1 MPYWADPAAPAK
13 PDPKTAKTAKTAA
26 VLEKAVADEFV
37 PWDDD
42 GGDSDEEY
50 DTFDPKAAN
59 QFNIESDHDDD
70 DTLQNFADDE
80 DDEDDDQLQDNL
92 EDSKEHDDDT
102 NTNDDDDDD
111 DNDEAEHQVDDD
123 DEDDDDD
130 DDAIDLDDFK
140 LGKTAADKK
149 KKKKQAQEQTDDSE
163 LPTNAKRKKQQH
175 TGEAEVD
182 NDNHDL
188 DADVDQ
194 HARLYVRNLSYS
206 ATEDELTEL
215 FSKYGQVSEVHLPID
230 SASKQPK
237 GFAFVTFKDPK
248 AAIVA
253 LNQLNM
259 TSFLGRLMHV
269 IPAKADENVQAR
281 SDTSASGARSYKDKK
296 KLAQQSDSENQI
308 NWNALFVRVCRTNT
322 MMMICHAW
330 Y

>member
-1 MPYWADPAAPAK
+1 LDQFLELSKAPSAMPYWADPAAPAK

-92 EDSKEHDDDT
+92 EDSKEHDDD
-102 NTNDDDDDD
+102 
-111 DNDEAEHQVDDD
+111 
-123 DEDDDDD
+123 D

-140 LGKTAADKK
+140 LGKTAADK